1 MLPAGTV
8 VQHGT
13 TSDVLKQILKE
24 GIRPSGSVS
33 AGFARD
39 IFEARPTRAAVY
51 VSSSYTA
58 YATAL
63 ISFSSKMSEQVNSGF
78 SLDPELVPIPVVLN
92 IRLQEDCVLAP
103 DEDYLKLGKQYI
115 ESKNGDVVEE
125 LWRKFGSGA
134 ILRDG
139 GLPADWIESV
149 ECPHV
154 PTALCLERAF
164 CLDMVD
170 LQCNSHGNWP
180 AMPILYS
187 AIAREGIGCNSAVLE
202 DLGCSSADLL
212 NDRDS
217 LKQVVDDVFKLI
229 HAYALAQTD
238 DKAIETHASIEK
250 YESDDGDAVAYV
262 TPLLSGPFE
271 LGRRR
276 KDDSETWR
284 GRSIGITLSGKPPD
298 WDLLNPDDPR
308 LTWFDHSLEES
319 RTKKIAQLKAGYAR
333 LLWDCARFFL
343 TVLKLTGSKED
354 MAKDMIRGAL
364 RNTFR

>member
-1 MLPAGTV
+1 M
-8 VQHGT
+8 
-13 TSDVLKQILKE
+13 
-24 GIRPSGSVS
+24 
-33 AGFARD
+33 
-39 IFEARPTRAAVY
+39 
-51 VSSSYTA
+51 
-58 YATAL
+58 
-63 ISFSSKMSEQVNSGF
+63 
-78 SLDPELVPIPVVLN
+78 VLN
-92 IRLQEDCVLAP
+92 IRLQEDCVLGP
-103 DEDYLKLGKQYI
+103 DEDYLKLATRYGYI
-115 ESKNGDVVEE
+115 ESKNGDVDED

-164 CLDMVD
+164 CLDMLD
-170 LQCNSHGNWP
+170 HQCKSHGNWH

-187 AIAREGIGCNSAVLE
+187 AIAREGIGCTSAAACYQLE

-319 RTKKIAQLKAGYAR
+319 RTTKIAQLKAGYAR